1 VIYLVVSIDK
11 AVVARLRIG
20 QLKFEILVDPE
31 KAFELKSGKVVRMED
46 ILAYPMIYKDARTGE
61 AASEKDVQNLFGT
74 TDVYKVAERI
84 IKEGELQLT
93 TEQRRRLVEQKKIQI
108 ANIIS
113 KKAINPQTN
122 TPHPQQRI
130 LNAMEQVGV
139 NVDPFLDAEM
149 QVENV
154 LKKIKTILP
163 IKFQKLLIQVKV
175 PSQFSSKVYNFIKSA
190 GSIQQEQWLPDGSL
204 QLNVE
209 IFAGAQ
215 EEFFKKLA
223 DATHGQAETKIVR
236 REDV

>member
-1 VIYLVVSIDK
+1 
-11 AVVARLRIG
+11 
-20 QLKFEILVDPE
+20 
-31 KAFELKSGKVVRMED
+31 
-46 ILAYPMIYKDARTGE
+46 
-61 AASEKDVQNLFGT
+61 
-74 TDVYKVAERI
+74 
-84 IKEGELQLT
+84 
-93 TEQRRRLVEQKKIQI
+93 
-108 ANIIS
+108 
-113 KKAINPQTN
+113 
-122 TPHPQQRI
+122 
-130 LNAMEQVGV
+130 MEQVGV